1 MRPRI
6 HVRLTPAEEALRA
19 SWSRRTLAACAL
31 IAAAMIV
38 VSGASRQSGDAV
50 TAARAEQPAALEAC
64 ARWREAASDA
74 LSQMIPSKRD
84 AELSHV
90 ADAIVRMRRAL
101 RNCEMGW
108 STLACQDYR
117 AVARSVPG
125 DAGLDRDLAFDC
137 QTGQENHTVGSSRVS
152 P

>member
-19 SWSRRTLAACAL
+19 SWSRRTLAACVL

-38 VSGASRQSGDAV
+38 VSGASRQGGDVV
-50 TAARAEQPAALEAC
+50 TAARAEQSAVPESC
-64 ARWREAASDA
+64 ARWREAASNA
-74 LSQMIPSKRD
+74 LSQAIPSMRD
-84 AELSHV
+84 ADLSQV
-90 ADAIVRMRRAL
+90 ADAIFRMRRAL

-108 STLACQDYR
+108 STLACQDFR

-125 DAGLDRDLAFDC
+125 HAGLDRDSAFDC
-137 QTGQENHTVGSSRVS
+137 RAGQDNQTIGSARVS

>member
-1 MRPRI
+1 
-6 HVRLTPAEEALRA
+6 
-19 SWSRRTLAACAL
+19 L

-38 VSGASRQSGDAV
+38 VSGTSRHGGDAV
-50 TAARAEQPAALEAC
+50 TAAHAEQPAALESC

-74 LSQMIPSKRD
+74 LSQKFPTMRD
-84 AELSHV
+84 AELREV
-90 ADAIVRMRRAL
+90 ADAIFRMRRAL

-117 AVARSVPG
+117 AVARNVSG
-125 DAGLDRDLAFDC
+125 QAGLDRDSAFDC
-137 QTGQENHTVGSSRVS
+137 RTGQDDQTIGSARVS